1 MQAILVTSRR
11 NPVGALF
18 VWVVRGYQVFISP
31 GLPGRCKYY
40 PSCSQY
46 AIDALTEY
54 GVLRGFVLA
63 SWRLLRCNPLSYGG
77 YDPVHRQTLFASR
90 SSQDLAAECVGS
102 HRGGAESAMRRGRG
116 PRDRR
121 TGTA

>member
-1 MQAILVTSRR
+1 MIHHR
-11 NPVGALF
+11 NPLATLL
-18 VWVVRGYQVFISP
+18 VWVVRGYQMFISP

-46 AIDALTEY
+46 AIDALKEY

-63 SWRLLRCNPLSYGG
+63 GWRLLRCNPLSYGG
-77 YDPVHRQTLFASR
+77 YDPVHRQTIFSSR
-90 SSQDLAAECVGS
+90 PRQDGDNGCVDS
-102 HRGGAESAMRRGRG
+102 HTAVPCDCGL
-116 PRDRR
+116 RDGR

>member
-1 MQAILVTSRR
+1 VIIRH
-11 NPVGALF
+11 NPVRALL
-18 VWVVRGYQVFISP
+18 VWVVRGYQMFISP

-46 AIDALTEY
+46 AIDAVKEY

-77 YDPVHRQTLFASR
+77 YDPVHRQTLFAPR
-90 SSQDLAAECVGS
+90 STGDQDAQSVGAP
-102 HRGGAESAMRRGRG
+102 RAMRRDRG